1 MHEHIAIPDYPDV
14 IWAFAYRG
22 MKIEI
27 TTCLHHDQKVYSAWV
42 TYATGSAVAVPK
54 AYSRESAI
62 AQAKKWIHNHF
73 DWSQKQVIPQHTN
86 LKQPVPL
93 KSSRL

>member
-1 MHEHIAIPDYPDV
+1 MASVIFVSITRFSYLYWLFPMHEHIAIPDYPDV

-62 AQAKKWIHNHF
+62 ARAKKWIHTHF
-73 DWSQKQVIPQHTN
+73 DWSQK
-86 LKQPVPL
+86 
-93 KSSRL
+93 